1 MKQKR
6 FKLLINAY
14 RRRDLRY
21 AGGIIMKKKGRKII
35 LWLSMVLI
43 SFLFLYPLL
52 WMVLT
57 SLKTKEDVM
66 MNPFGLPAEW
76 MFSNYADAF
85 TYDILCDHVCL
96 CGCQN
101 EI

>member
-1 MKQKR
+1 
-6 FKLLINAY
+6 
-14 RRRDLRY
+14 
-21 AGGIIMKKKGRKII
+21 MKKKGRKII
-35 LWLSMVLI
+35 LWLSMVMI

-66 MNPFGLPAEW
+66 INPFGLPVEW

-85 TYDILCDHVCL
+85 TTFDFPRFFLNSVVYTAGTILLTIWYFILIPLPIFPSIHS
-96 CGCQN
+96 
-101 EI
+101 I